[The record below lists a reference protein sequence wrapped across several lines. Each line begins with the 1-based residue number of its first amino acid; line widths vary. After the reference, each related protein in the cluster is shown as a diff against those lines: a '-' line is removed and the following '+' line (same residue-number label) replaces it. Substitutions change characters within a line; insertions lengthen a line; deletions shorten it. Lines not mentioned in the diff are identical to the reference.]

1 VPEGSCV
8 GLAGFGG
15 SGSDPLFEVP
25 VRCHLAFHALAR
37 DPPAIPSEAAD
48 QDERPETGSP
58 FAFSSVTELGPV
70 DEGEAR
76 AAPDPHPLRVPAPE
90 SISSRGASRRF
101 PRSVTTA
108 QQSPRDAR
116 TTRRQS
122 ARPQPKGGS
131 PRNRARHKVGP
142 GQG

>member
-25 VRCHLAFHALAR
+25 VRCHLAFHALVR

-76 AAPDPHPLRVPAPE
+76 AAPDPHPLRVPPSE
-90 SISSRGASRRF
+90 SINCRGASRRF
-101 PRSVTTA
+101 PRSG
-108 QQSPRDAR
+108 SPRD
-116 TTRRQS
+116 
-122 ARPQPKGGS
+122 PP
-131 PRNRARHKVGP
+131 PRAA
-142 GQG
+142 